1 MSFISEI
8 SVFWLIPWGVISLL
22 LSYFLYSKSKWFSDL
37 HLIWKSILRLTRALL
52 FFLIGVLLLDV
63 IFEMIHY
70 DKEKPILITITDN
83 SNSLKNYSDS
93 LYVKTQILNTKKAI
107 NKEFAKDYEIV
118 EMTTGLEPRYNDVV
132 NLKENKSNFESV
144 FSKISTDFF
153 NRNIGG
159 LVFISDG
166 NFNTGSNPIY
176 STSQLNFAPIFSL
189 GVGDTVI
196 KKDHYIKNVS
206 TNEIAFLGNQFP
218 VEVDVESVKFEKG
231 STYTVSLLKNNK
243 VLQSQ
248 KITYDNN
255 ERDFKQLNFLLNADQ
270 VGFQSYTVSIS
281 KADNEVNYLNN
292 KRTFYVEILDSRN
305 KILILSGAPHPDVS
319 AVKNVLDLNENI
331 EVVTA
336 LASSWD
342 KKLDYVDLVIWHD
355 PQTGFDLKTLNYI
368 QSFDK
373 PILFFISPN
382 TSSNTIN
389 KIGIGVGS
397 SNRSN
402 IDEVQGSL
410 NKDFNSFEL
419 SETFDEFINNAPP
432 LNSKF
437 GKLLIKKP
445 LDILL
450 YQKIGSVSKKE
461 PLIYFLKHGSVKY
474 GVVYGV
480 GVWKWKMNEYS
491 KSNKHE
497 KFNELIEKLT
507 GYLVVKKNNSPLR
520 VSIPSRFTKDEEVIM
535 NASFYNSSF
544 EAITSPKIKLT
555 LIDSKKSKS
564 DLEFSIYGDA
574 YRLNMGTLSPGK
586 YSWNA
591 ETKFDNKTYKK
602 SGVFVVQDISL
613 ENRDTYANH
622 SLLIELSEKTNG
634 AFFKLSASDK
644 MIQALKNRKDIATVS
659 HQTSLFKHLID
670 FKLYFLILIVI
681 VSIEWFVRRFNGS
694 Y

>member
-8 SVFWLIPWGVISLL
+8 SVYWLIPWAFISILM
-22 LSYFLYSKSKWFSDL
+22 SYFLYSKSKWFSGL
-37 HLIWKSILRLTRALL
+37 HIIWKSTLRFTRALL

-83 SNSLKNYSDS
+83 SSSLNNYSDS
-93 LYVKTQILNTKKAI
+93 LFVKTQILNTKKEI
-107 NKEFAKDYEIV
+107 KKEFANDYEIV
-118 EMTTGLEPRYNDVV
+118 EMTTGEVAKYNSEI
-132 NLKENKSNFESV
+132 NLKESKSNLESV
-144 FSKISTDFF
+144 FSKIASDFF

-176 STSQLNFAPIFSL
+176 NTSQLNFAPIFSL
-189 GVGDTVI
+189 GVGDTIV
-196 KKDHYIKNVS
+196 KKDQYIKNVS

-218 VEVDVESVKFEKG
+218 VEVDIEAVKFEKG
-231 STYTVSLLKNNK
+231 STYKVSLMRDNK

-248 KITYDNN
+248 KIVYDNN

-270 VGFQSYTVSIS
+270 VGFQSYSVSVS
-281 KADNEVNYLNN
+281 NAENEINYVNN
-292 KRTFYVEILDSRN
+292 KRTFYVEVLDSRN

-319 AVKNVLDLNENI
+319 AVKNVLELNENI

-355 PQTGFDLKTLNYI
+355 PHSGFDTKTLEHI
-368 QSFDK
+368 QSLDK

-389 KIGIGVGS
+389 KIGIGIGS
-397 SNRSN
+397 SNRTN
-402 IDEVQGSL
+402 ADEVQGAL
-410 NKDFNSFEL
+410 NMDFKSFEL
-419 SETFDEFINNAPP
+419 SDNFDEFINNAPP

-445 LDILL
+445 LDILM
-450 YQKIGSVSKKE
+450 YQKIGSVSKKD

-491 KSNKHE
+491 KTNRHE

-520 VSIPSRFTKDEEVIM
+520 ISIPNRFTKDEEVII

-544 EAITSPKIKLT
+544 ESITTPKIKLT

-564 DLEFSIYGDA
+564 NLEFSIYGDA
-574 YRLNMGTLSPGK
+574 YKLNMGTLSPGK
-586 YSWNA
+586 YTWNA
-591 ETKFDNKTYKK
+591 ETKFDNKIYKK
-602 SGVFVVQDISL
+602 SGVFLVQDISL

-622 SLLIELSEKTNG
+622 SLLTELSEKTNG
-634 AFFKLSASDK
+634 AFFKLSESGK
-644 MIQALKNRKDIATVS
+644 MIQSLKKRKDISSVS
-659 HQTSLFKHLID
+659 HKTSLFKHLID
-670 FKLYFLILIVI
+670 FKLYFLTLIVL

>member
-8 SVFWLIPWGVISLL
+8 SVYWLIPWAFISILM
-22 LSYFLYSKSKWFSDL
+22 SYFLYSKSKWFSGL
-37 HLIWKSILRLTRALL
+37 HIIWKSTLRITRALL

-83 SNSLKNYSDS
+83 SSSLNNYSDS
-93 LYVKTQILNTKKAI
+93 LFVKTQILNTKKEI
-107 NKEFAKDYEIV
+107 KKEFANDYEIV
-118 EMTTGLEPRYNDVV
+118 EMTTGEVAKYNSEI
-132 NLKENKSNFESV
+132 NLKESKSNLESV
-144 FSKISTDFF
+144 FSKIASDFF

-176 STSQLNFAPIFSL
+176 NTSQLNFAPIFSL
-189 GVGDTVI
+189 GVGDTIV
-196 KKDHYIKNVS
+196 KKDQYIKNVS

-218 VEVDVESVKFEKG
+218 VEVDIEAVKFEKG
-231 STYTVSLLKNNK
+231 STYKVSLMRDNK

-248 KITYDNN
+248 KIVYDNN

-270 VGFQSYTVSIS
+270 VGFQSYSVSVS
-281 KADNEVNYLNN
+281 NAENEINYVNN
-292 KRTFYVEILDSRN
+292 KRTFYVEVLDSRN

-319 AVKNVLDLNENI
+319 AVKNVLELNENI

-355 PQTGFDLKTLNYI
+355 PHSGFDIKTLEYI

-389 KIGIGVGS
+389 KIGIGIGS
-397 SNRSN
+397 SNRTN
-402 IDEVQGSL
+402 ADEVQGAL
-410 NKDFNSFEL
+410 NMDFKSFEL
-419 SETFDEFINNAPP
+419 SDNFDEFINNAPP

-445 LDILL
+445 LDILM
-450 YQKIGSVSKKE
+450 YQKIGSVSKKD

-491 KSNKHE
+491 KTNRHE

-520 VSIPSRFTKDEEVIM
+520 ISIPNRFTKDEEVII

-544 EAITSPKIKLT
+544 ESITTPKIKLT

-564 DLEFSIYGDA
+564 NLEFSIYGDA
-574 YRLNMGTLSPGK
+574 YKLNMGTLSPGK
-586 YSWNA
+586 YTWNA
-591 ETKFDNKTYKK
+591 ETKFDNKIYKK
-602 SGVFVVQDISL
+602 SGVFLVQDISL

-622 SLLIELSEKTNG
+622 SLLNELSEKTNG
-634 AFFKLSASDK
+634 AFFKLSESGK
-644 MIQALKNRKDIATVS
+644 MIQSLKKRKDISSVS
-659 HQTSLFKHLID
+659 HKTSLFKHLID
-670 FKLYFLILIVI
+670 FKLYFLTLIVL